1 MRPSQK
7 LLNFLLLCLALAFG
21 LFAMRIVADQFDMT
35 GILSTDSVNTLKSL
49 WWSCV
54 LLLVGTAVFDAIR
67 HRSFRKVQ
75 LERELPHSLSLGVH
89 AKVTLNIK
97 NPYYFPLKITLTDI
111 YPEEVEAIDIPIQL
125 TIAAYATKNIS
136 YPVLPIKRGSAE
148 FGQTCLR
155 INTRWGLW
163 QKLEHLGESQSVKVY
178 PNFSAITHSSTIALE
193 HQISQLGIHLQQR
206 RGEGSDFHQ
215 LREFREGD
223 TMRQIDWKATSRHR
237 KPISR
242 DYQDER
248 DQEIVFLLDCGRRL
262 RNKDDQI
269 SHFDHALNA
278 LLLTSYIA
286 LRQGDAVGL
295 MSFAGNQRWMS
306 PIKGPAHINTIL
318 NKLYDL
324 HSTTTTTD
332 YLQAA
337 EQLLARHKKRALIV
351 IITNLQESDAD
362 DITAAVKLLRK
373 KHVVMVASLRDAFL
387 DNTLDHQVRSF
398 EQALSYCGTID
409 ITNQRQNL
417 LKKLQALNI
426 IMTDSLP
433 KHLHIDLVNEYFKVK
448 RSGRL

>member
-7 LLNFLLLCLALAFG
+7 LLKFLLFCLVLAFG
-21 LFAMRIVADQFDMT
+21 VFAIRIVAVQSYITD
-35 GILSTDSVNTLKSL
+35 ILSTDSVNTIKTL
-49 WWSCV
+49 WWSCIF
-54 LLLVGTAVFDAIR
+54 LLAGAAIFDAIR
-67 HRSFRKVQ
+67 HRSYRKVQ

-97 NPYYFPLKITLTDI
+97 NPYYFPLEITLTDI
-111 YPEEVEAIDIPIQL
+111 YPEEIEAIDLPIQF
-125 TIAAYATKNIS
+125 TIAANATKNIS
-136 YPVLPIKRGSAE
+136 YAILPIKRGSAE
-148 FGQTCLR
+148 FGQSCLR

-163 QKLEHLGESQSVKVY
+163 QKLELLGDSQSVKVY

-248 DQEIVFLLDCGRRL
+248 DQEIIFLLDCGRRL

-295 MSFAGNQRWMS
+295 MSFAGYQRWMS
-306 PIKGPAHINTIL
+306 PVKGPAHINTIL

-337 EQLLARHKKRALIV
+337 EQLIARHKKRALIV

-362 DITAAVKLLRK
+362 DITAAVQLLRK

-387 DNTLDHQVRSF
+387 DQTIDHPVRSF

-409 ITNQRQNL
+409 IVNQRQNL

-433 KHLHIDLVNEYFKVK
+433 MHLHVDLVNEYFKVK